1 MVERVGRVEG
11 KVAIVTGA
19 GSTPGPGIG
28 TGKATA
34 VVLAREGASVLLV
47 DLHPERAEQ
56 TRQMIEEEG
65 GKARVFGAD
74 VTRAAECEAMVRA
87 AVDAFGTVDILV
99 NNIGLAS
106 LGTVVDTTE
115 EAWDRAFDINL
126 RTAFL
131 ASKYAVPVMAERGAG
146 AIVNVASIS
155 ALRGDGTVAYSA
167 AKGGLIAMTVD
178 MAYSHGRQG
187 IRVNAV
193 APGHITT
200 PMVMSVSVPG
210 ARAEFMNTMR
220 SEAGLLG
227 TPGTGWDVGWAAAFL
242 ASDEARWITGVTLP
256 VESGVLSVTPL
267 MMAPYLRAIPD
278 PPGLVAHPAV
288 SEVAV
293 QLVHADAG
301 SPGAVAPAHRTQMP
315 SGGRVLMEVPD
326 PVSWFDDP
334 FAGPEQSGVLG
345 LVPLVLA
352 FLRGPGVGQADV
364 DSLVQVEPLAVPRR
378 DDRVRRDLRAAAVV
392 PHPAQRRGAAGHL
405 RGADADRRAVLHVA
419 ARRVRG
425 MAWDRPGGR
434 RHLRGDAGSLGG
446 DPGCLRGDAGGG
458 GQGAGADVHDDLVD
472 LRVIGGGGLPGQER
486 LGDRQ
491 QGVGQGRRTSPRPAR
506 RRASPRRRSRP
517 CPGGGAPRRRP
528 PRAAP

>member
-1 MVERVGRVEG
+1 MAAGKGERDMVERAGRVEG

-47 DLHPERAEQ
+47 DLHPERAEL
-56 TRQMIEEEG
+56 TRQLIEEEG
-65 GKARVFGAD
+65 GKAVVFAAD
-74 VTRAAECEAMVRA
+74 VTQAAACEAMVRA
-87 AVDAFGTVDILV
+87 AADAFGTVDILV
-99 NNIGLAS
+99 NNIGLAA

-115 EAWDRAFDINL
+115 EAWDRAFDVNL

-227 TPGTGWDVGWAAAFL
+227 TPGTGWDVAWAAAFL

-256 VESGVLSVTPL
+256 VEAGVLSVTPL
-267 MMAPYLRAIPD
+267 MMAPYLRA
-278 PPGLVAHPAV
+278 VA
-288 SEVAV
+288 E
-293 QLVHADAG
+293 
-301 SPGAVAPAHRTQMP
+301 PGA
-315 SGGRVLMEVPD
+315 
-326 PVSWFDDP
+326 
-334 FAGPEQSGVLG
+334 
-345 LVPLVLA
+345 
-352 FLRGPGVGQADV
+352 
-364 DSLVQVEPLAVPRR
+364 
-378 DDRVRRDLRAAAVV
+378 
-392 PHPAQRRGAAGHL
+392 
-405 RGADADRRAVLHVA
+405 
-419 ARRVRG
+419 
-425 MAWDRPGGR
+425 
-434 RHLRGDAGSLGG
+434 
-446 DPGCLRGDAGGG
+446 
-458 GQGAGADVHDDLVD
+458 
-472 LRVIGGGGLPGQER
+472 
-486 LGDRQ
+486 
-491 QGVGQGRRTSPRPAR
+491 
-506 RRASPRRRSRP
+506 
-517 CPGGGAPRRRP
+517 
-528 PRAAP
+528 